1 MRLSSVSYLFG
12 PHTIHS
18 SQVFYESALS
28 IGFVNIKPIVPGHI
42 LVIPKRVERRVMDL
56 TTDEYVD
63 LFASVRFIAP
73 RLEKHYEAQ
82 ALNIAIQDGVE
93 SGQSVPHVHVHVLPR
108 KTGTFR
114 KAIVLQKMLLLII
127 IFSTF
132 TARRFS

>member
-1 MRLSSVSYLFG
+1 
-12 PHTIHS
+12 
-18 SQVFYESALS
+18 
-28 IGFVNIKPIVPGHI
+28 
-42 LVIPKRVERRVMDL
+42 MDL

-132 TARRFS
+132 TARRFSQE